1 MLVEA
6 GQARLPADA
15 PELERVPTLVATRMS
30 CCFQPECRRR
40 AVPPGR
46 AAIAMRSSSLGVC
59 LHDQGCLADVAK
71 NADRLG
77 TPTSRTAGA
86 PRGGERFALM
96 GWEAVDLKGGSRAP
110 RWSSLSQLVADA
122 NRLAGC
128 NEQVADDEHGPSNVR
143 SAGLVD
149 RDARPDRRASTVGCA
164 AGSWDRGQARVLHVF
179 GSHGPAGAHGNAQ
192 RNHDR
197 ERRRARSQHH
207 GVPADVCLG

>member
-1 MLVEA
+1 MLFSA
-6 GQARLPADA
+6 G
-15 PELERVPTLVATRMS
+15 MS
-30 CCFQPECRRR
+30 PKSRT
-40 AVPPGR
+40 AGPGGDR
-46 AAIAMRSSSLGVC
+46 DSSSSLGVC
-59 LHDQGCLADVAK
+59 LHDQSCLADVAK
-71 NADRLG
+71 NADRLA

-86 PRGGERFALM
+86 PRGGERFALI

-164 AGSWDRGQARVLHVF
+164 AGSWGRGRARVLHVF
-179 GSHGPAGAHGNAQ
+179 GSHGPAGAHGNGQ